1 MPPVA
6 KFNNVTQKMT
16 WKVSEK
22 KLWALVKE
30 IIRHVCQDYILAYH
44 TMNEIECK
52 NSNIEICTV
61 NYTHRERERE
71 RERDENEEGY
81 KMELE

>member
-16 WKVSEK
+16 WKASEK

-61 NYTHRERERE
+61 NYTQRERERE
-71 RERDENEEGY
+71 REERY
-81 KMELE
+81 KIELE

>member
-16 WKVSEK
+16 WKASEK

-52 NSNIEICTV
+52 NSNIEICTL
-61 NYTHRERERE
+61 NYTERERERE
-71 RERDENEEGY
+71 RERDEEGY

>member
-16 WKVSEK
+16 WKASEK

-30 IIRHVCQDYILAYH
+30 IIRHVCQDHILAYH

-61 NYTHRERERE
+61 NYTERERE
-71 RERDENEEGY
+71 RERWRGI
-81 KMELE
+81 